1 MSATSRFLLDPA
13 PGGLALVQ
21 DLVNT
26 RPVPAYG
33 VPDLLGTVADAQRW
47 TSGTVRAWQA
57 GSGADGGVRRVTSAD
72 LPGLRRLRR
81 DVERHLLGDD
91 AVDVRPVPSR
101 LVVEPSGVVRLQ
113 PTGTGARWL
122 ASAVWGEVL
131 LAQHDGRWARL
142 KVCRN
147 PLCPCAFYD
156 RSRNNSRV
164 WHDVR
169 TCGNVANLRASRA
182 RRKAAAG

>member
-1 MSATSRFLLDPA
+1 MSSSSRFLLDPA

-26 RPVPAYG
+26 RPVAPYG
-33 VPDLLGTVADAQRW
+33 VRDLLGTVADAQRF
-47 TSGTVRAWQA
+47 TSEVVRAWKA
-57 GSGADGGVRRVTSAD
+57 HSGADGGPGRVTSAD
-72 LPGLRRLRR
+72 VVSLRRLRR
-81 DVERHLLGDD
+81 DVERVLGGADD
-91 AVDVRPVPSR
+91 LDVGAAAR
-101 LVVEPSGVVRLQ
+101 LQVRAGGVVGVQ
-113 PTGTGARWL
+113 PTGRGARWL
-122 ASAVWGEVL
+122 AGAVWGEVL
-131 LAQHDGRWARL
+131 LAQHDGRWERL

-147 PLCPCAFYD
+147 PTCPCTFYD
-156 RSRNNSRV
+156 HSRNNSRV

>member
-1 MSATSRFLLDPA
+1 MMLAPA
-13 PGGLALVQ
+13 PAGLALVQ

-26 RPVPAYG
+26 RPLAPYG
-33 VPDLLGTVADAQRW
+33 VRDLLGAAADAQRFA
-47 TSGTVRAWQA
+47 GEVARAWKEH
-57 GSGADGGVRRVTSAD
+57 SGADGGPGRITSAD
-72 LPGLRRLRR
+72 LVGLRRLRR
-81 DVERHLLGDD
+81 DVERALRGEDLESGTAARLEIGSGG
-91 AVDVRPVPSR
+91 AVRV
-101 LVVEPSGVVRLQ
+101 Q
-113 PTGTGARWL
+113 PAGRGARWL
-122 ASAVWGEVL
+122 AGAVWAEVL

-147 PLCPCAFYD
+147 PACPCAFYD

-182 RRKAAAG
+182 RRKAATV